1 MANFAEM
8 IQRKQEQK
16 EQYKTDKQ
24 AERDDVFEMR
34 DKGFQSVAKDPAR
47 YMTYLDK
54 QAVVPSYTAGNAILV
69 MEQNDRASDVRSFDS
84 WKSLGRYV
92 NKGEVGIKILTADRY
107 SRKQEVEHID
117 HVTGEVFTSTYQ
129 EQATG
134 TKVGRVFDITQ
145 THGKPVAPK
154 PALEN
159 DSPEMEQAIM
169 ALVEYSPVEI
179 IIGELEG
186 PGTPAR
192 FDESQMQIHAQAEMP
207 DNIAF
212 QSLATEIAR
221 AQIQISDYE
230 GVFDPNQQ
238 DIAAQ
243 SIGYV
248 VSRRF
253 GVEDVVPPDLSGLK
267 KAYKGMELDEIKI
280 RLGLVRDLSK
290 EMGGKVQEAV
300 RPERQQARSS
310 SQPFRPQQR

>member
-8 IQRKQEQK
+8 MQRKQDQK
-16 EQYKTDKQ
+16 EQYKSDKQ
-24 AERDDVFEMR
+24 AERDEVFELR
-34 DKGFQSVAKDPAR
+34 DKGFLNVTKDPAQ

-69 MEQNDRASDVRSFDS
+69 MEQNSRATDVRSFDS

-92 NKGEVGIKILTADRY
+92 NRGENGIKILTADRY

-117 HVTGEVFTSTYQ
+117 HATGEVFTSSYQ

-134 TKVGRVFDITQ
+134 TKIGRVFDITQ
-145 THGKPVAPK
+145 THGQAAPPK
-154 PALEN
+154 QALEN
-159 DSPEMEQAIM
+159 DSPEMEKALM
-169 ALVEYSPVEI
+169 ALIEHSPVDI
-179 IIGELEG
+179 ITGEGETLDR
-186 PGTPAR
+186 PAR
-192 FDESQMQIHAQAEMP
+192 LNEEHMQIHAQAEMP

-230 GVFDPNQQ
+230 GVFDPNQR

-243 SIGYV
+243 SIGYI
-248 VSRRF
+248 VSKRF
-253 GVEDVVPPDLSGLK
+253 GVEDVTPPDLSGLK

-290 EMGGKVQEAV
+290 EIGGKVQEVV
-300 RPERQQARSS
+300 RPERQQARSTTR
-310 SQPFRPQQR
+310 PFRSQQR